1 MDIRLLVKDY
11 LDKKGVND
19 TKFKDNL
26 PGEDW
31 MRGFIRRHNLTQ
43 RLADNVKPA
52 RAEISKE
59 QVDLYFDELEETLRT
74 IPVENI
80 YNYDEINV
88 TEGPGAK
95 KVVCKRGL
103 NHIILKLLQVN
114 VLWKC
119 CWYIL
124 APYGCI

>member
-1 MDIRLLVKDY
+1 
-11 LDKKGVND
+11 
-19 TKFKDNL
+19 
-26 PGEDW
+26 

-52 RAEISKE
+52 RAKISKE

-74 IPVENI
+74 IPVENT

-103 NHIILKLLQVN
+103 NRIILKLLQVN